1 MIPLPEGLNFLE
13 ENLKGKQ
20 CEMDNSSVSD
30 DIRDIVDGMRKVIT
44 KSLANSPYQNSR
56 PSAKPDLELAVLAS
70 LSQGAKNGAGVVTHI
85 RLASA
90 GTYSPTQAEVQLILE
105 QFIEKRWV
113 KIVVVEDLRLY
124 DLTKA
129 GTAEFESRELP
140 NLDVPPNH
148 EHTSN
153 CAKCSQPNWAPHAG
167 VLAAGAKL
175 AQTVVEA
182 SSANHSKKHQAAVAL
197 LEETRR
203 KLQEILAEKP

>member
-1 MIPLPEGLNFLE
+1 MIPLPEGLNFIE
-13 ENLKGKQ
+13 ENRNGKQ

-30 DIRDIVDGMRKVIT
+30 DIRDIVDGVRRVIT
-44 KSLANSPYQNSR
+44 KSLANSPFQNAK
-56 PSAKPDLELAVLAS
+56 PSAKPDLEIAVLAS
-70 LSQGAKNGAGVVTHI
+70 LSQGAKNGAGIVAQI

-105 QFIEKRWV
+105 QFIEKRWA
-113 KIVVVEDLRLY
+113 KIVVVDDLRLY

-129 GTAEFESRELP
+129 GTAEFESRELTQP
-140 NLDVPPNH
+140 EVAPDH
-148 EHTSN
+148 DHTSN
-153 CAKCSQPNWAPHAG
+153 CAKCSQSNWAPHAG

-182 SSANHSKKHQAAVAL
+182 SAANHANKHQATVAL
-197 LEETRR
+197 LEDTRR

>member
-1 MIPLPEGLNFLE
+1 MIPLPEGLNFIE
-13 ENLKGKQ
+13 ENRNGKQ
-20 CEMDNSSVSD
+20 CEMDNSSASD
-30 DIRDIVDGMRKVIT
+30 DIRDIVDGVRKVIT
-44 KSLANSPYQNSR
+44 KSLANSPFQNSK
-56 PSAKPDLELAVLAS
+56 PSAKPDLEIAVLAS
-70 LSQGAKNGAGVVTHI
+70 LSQGAKNGAGIVAQI

-90 GTYSPTQAEVQLILE
+90 GTYSPSQAEVQLILE
-105 QFIEKRWV
+105 QFIEKRWA
-113 KIVVVEDLRLY
+113 KIVVIDDLRLY

-140 NLDVPPNH
+140 NPDVTPNH
-148 EHTSN
+148 EHTPD
-153 CAKCSQPNWAPHAG
+153 CAKCSQTNWAPHAG

-182 SSANHSKKHQAAVAL
+182 SAANHANKHLAAIAL

>member
-1 MIPLPEGLNFLE
+1 MIPQPEGLNFLE
-13 ENLKGKQ
+13 ENRNGKQ

-30 DIRDIVDGMRKVIT
+30 DIRHIVDGVRKVIT
-44 KSLANSPYQNSR
+44 KSLANSPFQSSK
-56 PSAKPDLELAVLAS
+56 PSAKPDLEIAVLAA
-70 LSQGAKNGAGVVTHI
+70 LSQGAKNGAGVVSQI

-90 GTYSPTQAEVQLILE
+90 GTYSPTQAEVQLTLE
-105 QFIEKRWV
+105 RFIEKRWA

-129 GTAEFESRELP
+129 GTAEFESRELTEP
-140 NLDVPPNH
+140 ETTPNH
-148 EHTSN
+148 EHTSE
-153 CAKCSQPNWAPHAG
+153 CAKCSQSNWAPHAG

-182 SSANHSKKHQAAVAL
+182 SAANHANKHQAAVAL